1 MYKYIFK
8 ASKLAGKSDKLG
20 LFIWYEDDPV
30 VGNVLNLS
38 SFISPRLDFK
48 DYKEED
54 AVTTAC
60 PNFGKCQQLL
70 GKSAVSFIYL

>member
-1 MYKYIFK
+1 M
-8 ASKLAGKSDKLG
+8 LG

-54 AVTTAC
+54 SVTAAC
-60 PNFGKCQQLL
+60 PSFGEVPAII
-70 GKSAVSFIYL
+70 GKISGKFYLFIK